1 MTRSRSPTVTP
12 PRRRPAPRESPSPPP
27 RRPRSRSE
35 SRSPPLKRRRDDEED
50 GMIKKGRG
58 RFTVEDEA
66 EVPKRKLDG
75 PLGKSKWAQ
84 DD

>member
-1 MTRSRSPTVTP
+1 
-12 PRRRPAPRESPSPPP
+12 
-27 RRPRSRSE
+27 
-35 SRSPPLKRRRDDEED
+35 
-50 GMIKKGRG
+50 MIKKGRG